1 MSNINHKGATTMS
14 NQSINKGGS
23 MNPFNPVANPLVLMS
38 EFGLVL
44 YQQGQE
50 FVLVSV
56 EGEAF
61 FSTVEEAFNHYCRLS
76 SDSQLVFDDFDA
88 AVEDE
93 EVQSYVEAFDTS
105 GECLDWDLK
114 CYDYFGNEVEIGTG
128 NSNQNL
134 FN

>member
-1 MSNINHKGATTMS
+1 MS
-14 NQSINKGGS
+14 NQSNNNNGVS
-23 MNPFNPVANPLVLMS
+23 MNPFNPVANPLVLIS

-61 FSTVEEAFNHYCRLS
+61 FSGVEEAFNHYCRLS
-76 SDSQLVFDDFDA
+76 SDSQLVFDDFDS
-88 AVEDE
+88 VEDE

-105 GECLDWDLK
+105 GVALDWDEK

>member
-1 MSNINHKGATTMS
+1 MSNINHNGAATMS
-14 NQSINKGGS
+14 NTNNGGS

-50 FVLVSV
+50 FVLVSL

-76 SDSQLVFDDFDA
+76 SDSQLVFDDFA
-88 AVEDE
+88 TVEDE

-105 GECLDWDLK
+105 GVALDWDEVNR
-114 CYDYFGNEVEIGTG
+114 DIFGNEVD
-128 NSNQNL
+128 
-134 FN
+134 FNDQRA

>member
-1 MSNINHKGATTMS
+1 MS
-14 NQSINKGGS
+14 NQSIKGGS

-44 YQQGQE
+44 YQEGQQ
-50 FVLVSV
+50 FVLVSA
-56 EGEAF
+56 EGEHF
-61 FSTVEEAFNHYCRLS
+61 YSDIEVAFNHFCRLS
-76 SDSQLVFDDFDA
+76 ADSQLVFDVASDV
-88 AVEDE
+88 AVDV

-105 GECLDWDLK
+105 GEALDWDAK

>member
-1 MSNINHKGATTMS
+1 MSNINHKGATMS
-14 NQSINKGGS
+14 
-23 MNPFNPVANPLVLMS
+23 NPFNPVANPLVLMS

-44 YQQGQE
+44 YQEGQQ

-61 FSTVEEAFNHYCRLS
+61 FSNIEAAFNHYCRLS
-76 SDSQLVFDDFDA
+76 SDSQLVFDDNGE
-88 AVEDE
+88 VEDE
-93 EVQSYVEAFDTS
+93 EIQSYVEAFDTS